1 MSESFETKFREELY
15 KKFDICKRV
24 LIPKEAYY
32 TMIEDLKTAAKPGGS
47 KKQTRVLSLIKV
59 SIKKSLWTKIF

>member
-1 MSESFETKFREELY
+1 MGLVISLYPPDYCSNEIYNLKLY

-47 KKQTRVLSLIKV
+47 KNRHEYYLLSK
-59 SIKKSLWTKIF
+59 

>member
-47 KKQTRVLSLIKV
+47 KNRHEYYLLSK
-59 SIKKSLWTKIF
+59 